1 MSRPEPYS
9 YVRFTWWKVHDIKG
23 LYARFVD
30 RFTVKMPSGLQ
41 GESLS
46 LIQRDIY
53 RMEVKADSLVA
64 YVAAS
69 RAVLSQK
76 ESRPFTKKDLEL
88 REAILELYPHATP
101 GPLPFYSRKEPP
113 FRIEES

>member
-1 MSRPEPYS
+1 MSRPELYS
-9 YVRFTWWKVHDIKG
+9 YVRFTWWTAYDIKG
-23 LYARFVD
+23 LYAKFVD
-30 RFTVKMPSGLQ
+30 RFTVRMPSGLQ

-64 YVAAS
+64 YVAPS

-76 ESRPFTKKDLEL
+76 ESRPFTMKDLEL
-88 REAILELYPHATP
+88 REAILELYPHVSP
-101 GPLPFYSRKEPP
+101 GPFPFYNRKEPP
-113 FRIEES
+113 FRVEE